1 MAFTIRLLLF
11 SSMFLLPV
19 SVFAQ
24 TNGSIAVGASL
35 TATAEGNSS
44 SSWLSPSGDFAF
56 GFWPL
61 GNNDI
66 FLLSIW
72 YAKIPDR
79 TLVWYANRDN
89 EAAVA
94 PKGSTVN
101 LTANSGLVL
110 KSPQGEE
117 LWKSETS
124 AGVAGGVMND
134 TGNFVLQDRNSES
147 LWETFNNHTDTILP
161 GQTFERGGKLLSR
174 QSETNYSKGR
184 FQLLLQEDGNLIIS
198 TINLPTNFANE
209 PYYATDTT
217 SGTVAGSEGKELVF
231 NVSGYLYV
239 LSENGGK
246 TNVAVGDAVSARDN
260 YIRATLNFDGIFAQY
275 YHPKNSTGNVS
286 WNLLWSEPDDI
297 CRSQPETSGVGIC
310 GYNSICTL
318 KEDKRPTCKCP
329 KGFSLLDPNYPY
341 GGCKPD
347 FIQGCEEDELSRT
360 KDLYDV
366 EVLIN
371 TDWPISDYIE
381 LKPFTAE
388 KCKESCFRD
397 CLCAV
402 AIFRPETCWKKK
414 LPLSNGRVDMN
425 LNSQAFIKVRKDN
438 STLQFPPMPN
448 LDDKK
453 TKKKSSNTLI
463 RMESVILAASIFVSF
478 MFSAAAC
485 LGFFFVFRKK
495 RVRSVENILDSNLL
509 SFSYQELQEATN
521 GFTEELGRGAFGVV
535 YKGTIQIG
543 SGVQV
548 AVKKLNCVIQ
558 DGEKEFKTE
567 VSVIGKTHHKNL
579 VCLVG
584 YCDEGQHRLLV
595 YEFLSNGTLASYLF
609 ADTKPSWTQR
619 IEIACGVAKGLLYL
633 HEECSTQVI
642 HCDIKPQNILLD
654 DYYTARISDF
664 GLAKLLM
671 MNQSHTHTAIRGTKG
686 YVAPEWFSN
695 MPITAKVDVYS
706 FGVVLL
712 EIICCRRSIDVNNS
726 REERAIL
733 TDWVYDCYCGGML
746 DAVLVLDNE
755 VQALDD
761 RMKPEKLVMIAIW
774 CIQDDPSL
782 RPTMRK
788 VVQML
793 EGVVEVHVPPCPSP
807 YTRTA

>member
-1 MAFTIRLLLF
+1 
-11 SSMFLLPV
+11 MFLLPV
-19 SVFAQ
+19 SVLAQ

-61 GNNDI
+61 GNNDL

-72 YAKIPDR
+72 YARIPDR
-79 TLVWYANRDN
+79 TVVWYANGDN

-124 AGVAGGVMND
+124 VGVVANGVMND
-134 TGNFVLQDRNSES
+134 TGNFVLQDSNSES
-147 LWETFNNHTDTILP
+147 LWETFNNHTDTMLP
-161 GQTFERGGKLLSR
+161 GQTFERSGKLLSR
-174 QSETNYSKGR
+174 QSETNYSKG
-184 FQLLLQEDGNLIIS
+184 S
-198 TINLPTNFANE
+198 TINLPTQFPNE
-209 PYYATDTT
+209 PYYATHTT
-217 SGTVAGSEGKELVF
+217 NGTVAGSEGKELVF

-275 YHPKNSTGNVS
+275 YYPKNSTGNVLVFVGTTVS
-286 WNLLWSEPDDI
+286 ALSKKIRGQPVNAQQGSLYLIQIIRMGDANRISYKAVKKTSLVAQKI
-297 CRSQPETSGVGIC
+297 YMMLRS
-310 GYNSICTL
+310 
-318 KEDKRPTCKCP
+318 
-329 KGFSLLDPNYPY
+329 
-341 GGCKPD
+341 
-347 FIQGCEEDELSRT
+347 
-360 KDLYDV
+360 
-366 EVLIN
+366 
-371 TDWPISDYIE
+371 
-381 LKPFTAE
+381 
-388 KCKESCFRD
+388 
-397 CLCAV
+397 
-402 AIFRPETCWKKK
+402 ETCLKKK
-414 LPLSNGRVDMN
+414 LPLSNGRVDMS
-425 LNSQAFIKVRKDN
+425 LNSKAFIKVRKDN

-448 LDDKK
+448 PDDKK

-463 RMESVILAASIFVSF
+463 RVESIILAASIFVSF
-478 MFSAAAC
+478 MFCAAAC

-495 RVRSVENILDSNLL
+495 HVRSVENILDSNLH

-548 AVKKLNCVIQ
+548 AVKKLNGVIQ

-567 VSVIGKTHHKNL
+567 LRVIGKTHHKNL

-595 YEFLSNGTLASYLF
+595 YEFLSKGTLASFLF

-619 IEIACGVAKGLLYL
+619 NEIACGVAKGLLYL

-671 MNQSHTHTAIRGTKG
+671 INQSKTHTAIRGTKG

-712 EIICCRRSIDVNNS
+712 EIICCRRSVDVDNS

-733 TDWVYDCYCGGML
+733 TDWVYDCYRGGML

-793 EGVVEVHVPPCPSP
+793 EGVVEVHLPPCPSSHT
-807 YTRTA
+807 TRTG

>member
-1 MAFTIRLLLF
+1 
-11 SSMFLLPV
+11 MFLLPV

-24 TNGSIAVGASL
+24 TNGSIAVVLLLLQLQKETPPHHGFL
-35 TATAEGNSS
+35 HLVILPLDFGHLETMISS
-44 SSWLSPSGDFAF
+44 CFQ
-56 GFWPL
+56 
-61 GNNDI
+61 
-66 FLLSIW
+66 
-72 YAKIPDR
+72 Y
-79 TLVWYANRDN
+79 
-89 EAAVA
+89 VA

-366 EVLIN
+366 E
-371 TDWPISDYIE
+371 
-381 LKPFTAE
+381 
-388 KCKESCFRD
+388 
-397 CLCAV
+397 
-402 AIFRPETCWKKK
+402 K

-807 YTRTA
+807 HTTRTG

>member
-1 MAFTIRLLLF
+1 MAFTVRLLLF
-11 SSMFLLPV
+11 SCLFLLPV

-24 TNGSIAVGASL
+24 TNGSIAVGDSL
-35 TATAEGNSS
+35 TATAANSS
-44 SSWLSPSGDFAF
+44 PWLSPSGDFAF
-56 GFWPL
+56 GFFPL
-61 GNNDI
+61 GSNGL

-79 TLVWYANRDN
+79 TIVWYADRDN

-117 LWKSETS
+117 LWKSEIS
-124 AGVAGGVMND
+124 VGVVANGVMND

-147 LWETFNNHTDTILP
+147 LWETFNNPTDTLLP
-161 GQTFERGGKLLSR
+161 GQKIERSGTLSSR
-174 QSETNYSKGR
+174 QSETNYLKGR
-184 FQLLLQEDGNLIIS
+184 FQLLLQGDGNLVIS
-198 TINLPTNFANE
+198 TINLPTEFANE
-209 PYYATDTT
+209 PYYSTDTT

-239 LSENGGK
+239 LRENGGK
-246 TNVAVGDAVSARDN
+246 YNLAGEEVVSARDN

-275 YHPKNSTGNVS
+275 YHPKNFTGNVS
-286 WNLLWSEPDDI
+286 WTLRWSEPDDI
-297 CRSQPETSGVGIC
+297 CQRNREDSGVGVC

-318 KEDKRPTCKCP
+318 KDKRPTCGCP
-329 KGFSLLDPNYPY
+329 KGFSLLDPNDPY
-341 GGCKPD
+341 RGCKPD
-347 FIQGCEEDELSRT
+347 FIQGCEEDELSGT
-360 KDLYDV
+360 KYLYDV
-366 EVLIN
+366 EVLTN
-371 TDWPISDYIE
+371 TDWPTSDYV
-381 LKPFTAE
+381 KVYPFTAE
-388 KCKESCFRD
+388 RCNESCFQD

-402 AIFRPETCWKKK
+402 AIFRSETCWKKK
-414 LPLSNGRVDMN
+414 LPLSNGRVDVN

-448 LDDKK
+448 PDDKK
-453 TKKKSSNTLI
+453 TKKKSSNTVI
-463 RMESVILAASIFVSF
+463 CVESIILAASIFVSF

-485 LGFFFVFRKK
+485 RGFFFVFRKK
-495 RVRSVENILDSNLL
+495 HVRSVENILDSNLH

-521 GFTEELGRGAFGVV
+521 GFTEELGRGTFGVV

-548 AVKKLNCVIQ
+548 AVKKLNGVIQ

-567 VSVIGKTHHKNL
+567 LRVIGKTHHKNL

-595 YEFLSNGTLASYLF
+595 YEFLSKGTLASFLF
-609 ADTKPSWTQR
+609 TDIKPSWRQR
-619 IEIACGVAKGLLYL
+619 IEIAYGVSRGLLYS
-633 HEECSTQVI
+633 HEDCGTQII

-671 MNQSHTHTAIRGTKG
+671 MNQSKTHTAIRGTKG
-686 YVAPEWFSN
+686 YVAPEWFRN
-695 MPITAKVDVYS
+695 MPITTKVDVYS

-712 EIICCRRSIDVNNS
+712 EIICCRRSVDVENNC
-726 REERAIL
+726 EEKVIL
-733 TDWVYDCYCGGML
+733 TDWVYDCYLEGEL
-746 DAVLVLDNE
+746 DAVVDYE
-755 VQALDD
+755 VQALGD
-761 RMKPEKLVMIAIW
+761 KTTLEKFVMVAIW
-774 CIQDDPSL
+774 CIQEDPSV
-782 RPTMRK
+782 RPNMKK

-793 EGVVEVHVPPCPSP
+793 EGVVEVKVPPCPS
-807 YTRTA
+807 AFVSQV